1 MLFVRNCLRPTRKAS
16 SLCACVFPS
25 KATSAREREAHTR
38 SSRESAPPTPVS
50 MWHNPHECSEWPSM
64 QPQKYGCGYL
74 GCFESVV
81 SFQRI
86 IDVKAGGP
94 QAWKAGR
101 RVEGGH
107 EKHPL
112 KERWTRNII
121 TERVS
126 GTRNTR
132 RPNVRKGKA
141 RPPLVHAQVCD
152 FFHFV
157 ARFAKGSVTR
167 VQNTILSDVLLIIEP
182 LSLTYTK

>member
-25 KATSAREREAHTR
+25 KATSAREREREAHTR

-50 MWHNPHECSEWPSM
+50 MWHNPHECIEWPSM

-101 RVEGGH
+101 RVEGGARETPLEGKMDEKH
-107 EKHPL
+107 HHRESLRDEKHPPP
-112 KERWTRNII
+112 EREKRQ
-121 TERVS
+121 S
-126 GTRNTR
+126 
-132 RPNVRKGKA
+132 
-141 RPPLVHAQVCD
+141 
-152 FFHFV
+152 
-157 ARFAKGSVTR
+157 
-167 VQNTILSDVLLIIEP
+167 
-182 LSLTYTK
+182 